1 MNENRYRYDGK
12 INDPARKFGVKF
24 VCFLGTAVIAAFA
37 VPTVILFGIIC
48 AIGKAMSFIV
58 DKISGCQ

>member
-1 MNENRYRYDGK
+1 MNKNRYRYDGK

-58 DKISGCQ
+58 D